1 MGTLLAFL
9 GVALI
14 ILSAFGPGGFLALLA
29 GVGLLWAGLAL

>member
-1 MGTLLAFL
+1 MGALFTSL